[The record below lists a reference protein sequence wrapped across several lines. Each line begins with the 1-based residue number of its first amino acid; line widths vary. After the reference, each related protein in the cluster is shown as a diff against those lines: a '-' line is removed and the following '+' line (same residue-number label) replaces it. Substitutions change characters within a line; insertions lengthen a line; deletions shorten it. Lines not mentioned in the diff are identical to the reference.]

1 MFAGVIESKS
11 HEGGFLVSFTGSSPA
26 LESIIINAETGIYIG
41 KVDAVLGNTNSPLA
55 HVAHVDR
62 KLDLD
67 SLLGIEVGIRAKKQ
81 REERRER
88 DSDRGQ
94 RGNDRGYQS
103 RDNQGGRFERNDR
116 GQDNRNGGDW
126 DCPKCQNNN
135 FAFRHRMQSLWRSP
149 WRWWRTWSSTRR
161 SPGWEA
167 KDTRV
172 ETGKVDAL
180 RETTVDKTTATVET
194 GTVQNVR
201 IIISHSEQN
210 AIDVEKPVVLVEDV
224 VLDKT
229 IAGVEAKD
237 TRVETGKVDAL
248 KETTEDRV
256 TVTVETGTVQNVEI
270 IISHSEPN
278 ATHVDFQKAVA
289 MTDVAEMTDMVA
301 MTDVVGMTVVVK
313 RKSTP
318 ITIGIVQNVKTQT
331 SHSAR
336 NAIAAKHLA
345 LAPVAVADEAN
356 VEMMV
361 EDHLVEIAAEDHHNA
376 MTEEHLDAMMVE
388 DLLNVT
394 TDLEHLDAMIVEDLP
409 NETMVQDLLDMK
421 ALDLLDVMA
430 ETDVATV
437 AGIKAEV
444 HTAIRTEL
452 LSVIPGSLET
462 LENHVVMVPVMLIT
476 AHQNLSSTQTEMI
489 EEAE

>member
-1 MFAGVIESKS
+1 VPRNNVKNVVNVI
-11 HEGGFLVSFTGSSPA
+11 L
-26 LESIIINAETGIYIG
+26 I
-41 KVDAVLGNTNSPLA
+41 
-55 HVAHVDR
+55 
-62 KLDLD
+62 
-67 SLLGIEVGIRAKKQ
+67 
-81 REERRER
+81 
-88 DSDRGQ
+88 
-94 RGNDRGYQS
+94 
-103 RDNQGGRFERNDR
+103 
-116 GQDNRNGGDW
+116 
-126 DCPKCQNNN
+126 
-135 FAFRHRMQSLWRSP
+135 
-149 WRWWRTWSSTRR
+149 
-161 SPGWEA
+161 EA
-167 KDTRV
+167 KEGTIEGTKV
-172 ETGKVDAL
+172 EIIKVDAL
-180 RETTVDKTTATVET
+180 REMTEDKTIATVET

-237 TRVETGKVDAL
+237 TRVEIDKVEAL

-256 TVTVETGTVQNVEI
+256 TVTVEIGIVQNVEI

-289 MTDVAEMTDMVA
+289 MTDVAEMTDVVEMTDMVE
-301 MTDVVGMTVVVK
+301 MTDVVEMTVVVK

-376 MTEEHLDAMMVE
+376 MTEERLDAMMVE

-394 TDLEHLDAMIVEDLP
+394 TDLEHLDAMMVEDLLNETTELEHLDAMMVEDLL
-409 NETMVQDLLDMK
+409 NETMVQDLLGMK
-421 ALDLLDVMA
+421 ALGLLDVMD

-437 AGIKAEV
+437 VGIKAET
-444 HTAIRTEL
+444 HTVVKTEL
-452 LSVIPGSLET
+452 LSVIPGNLGT
-462 LENHVVMVPVMLIT
+462 LENHVVMVPVMHIT
-476 AHQNLSSTQTEMI
+476 AHRNLSSTQTEMI
-489 EEAE
+489 EGAE

>member
-1 MFAGVIESKS
+1 VPRNNVKNVVNVI
-11 HEGGFLVSFTGSSPA
+11 L
-26 LESIIINAETGIYIG
+26 I
-41 KVDAVLGNTNSPLA
+41 
-55 HVAHVDR
+55 
-62 KLDLD
+62 
-67 SLLGIEVGIRAKKQ
+67 
-81 REERRER
+81 
-88 DSDRGQ
+88 
-94 RGNDRGYQS
+94 
-103 RDNQGGRFERNDR
+103 
-116 GQDNRNGGDW
+116 
-126 DCPKCQNNN
+126 
-135 FAFRHRMQSLWRSP
+135 
-149 WRWWRTWSSTRR
+149 
-161 SPGWEA
+161 EA
-167 KDTRV
+167 KEGTIEGTKV
-172 ETGKVDAL
+172 EIIKVDAL
-180 RETTVDKTTATVET
+180 REMTEDKTTVTVETGTVQNVRIIISHSDKNAIAVEKHVALVADVVLDKTIAGVEIKDTKVETDKVEALKETTEDKTIATVET

-237 TRVETGKVDAL
+237 TRVEIDKVEAL

-256 TVTVETGTVQNVEI
+256 TVTVEIGIVQNVEI

-301 MTDVVGMTVVVK
+301 MTDVVEMTVVVK

-376 MTEEHLDAMMVE
+376 MTEERLDAMMVE

-394 TDLEHLDAMIVEDLP
+394 TDLEHLDAMMVEDLLNETTELEHLDAMMVEDLL
-409 NETMVQDLLDMK
+409 NETMVQDLLGMK
-421 ALDLLDVMA
+421 ALGLLDVMD

-437 AGIKAEV
+437 VGIKAET
-444 HTAIRTEL
+444 HTVVKTEL
-452 LSVIPGSLET
+452 LSVIPGNLGT
-462 LENHVVMVPVMLIT
+462 LENHVVMVPVMHIT
-476 AHQNLSSTQTEMI
+476 AHRNLSSTQTEMI
-489 EEAE
+489 EGAE